1 MKTLAALA
9 VGAMALGLASAANA
23 QTGWYLGVGG
33 GAVLMQDPTTDIT
46 FPSPPRNITV
56 TNFAGVQNSGAILL
70 GDPQFKAKM
79 DLGWAVDLSA
89 GYSGLF
95 IPQFR
100 AEGEIAYRDNNV
112 SKITES
118 PAVAPCFSAGCPGT
132 GDISSLA
139 FMANGYY
146 DFLNSSAFT
155 PYIGGGVGAARVSL
169 NSVGITAPVHA
180 SISADSWQFAYQAIA
195 GVRYSFNPNWSL
207 NLDYRYFS
215 TLDPKFSGSFGGTH
229 FSQTTQYHTH
239 NIMLGLAYH
248 FVPPPPPPPVAAAP
262 PPPPPMA
269 PPPAPAKQFV
279 VYFEFDKSNL
289 TPEGARV
296 VSDAAAAFKAGGSA
310 QVAIAGYTDLAGTQ
324 QYNIGLSKRRADTV
338 RGALVKSGVPD
349 GVIAESWHGK
359 ENPAVPTPDGVR
371 EPRNR
376 RVEIM
381 L

>member
-9 VGAMALGLASAANA
+9 VGAMALGLASTANA
-23 QTGWYLGVGG
+23 QTGWYLSPEGGV
-33 GAVLMQDPTTDIT
+33 VLMQDPTTDIT
-46 FPSPPRNITV
+46 FPSINRNITNLNLSSV
-56 TNFAGVQNSGAILL
+56 L
-70 GDPQFKAKM
+70 GDPQFKANM
-79 DLGWAVDLSA
+79 NTGWAVGLAA

-100 AEGEIAYRDNNV
+100 VEGEVAYRDNSVNN
-112 SKITES
+112 ITES
-118 PAVAPCFSAGCPGT
+118 PPVAPCFSKGCPGT
-132 GDISSLA
+132 GDVSSLA

-155 PYIGGGVGAARVSL
+155 PYIGGGVGVAQVSG
-169 NSVGITAPVHA
+169 NSVGITSPVHFTF
-180 SISADSWQFAYQAIA
+180 SKSDWEFAYQGIA
-195 GVRYSFNPNWSL
+195 GVRYSFNPNWSVSV
-207 NLDYRYFS
+207 DYRYFA
-215 TLDPKFSGSFGGTH
+215 TLDPKFTLSFGGTNH
-229 FSQTTQYHTH
+229 SQSTQYHTN
-239 NIMLGLAYH
+239 NIMVGLAYH

-262 PPPPPMA
+262 PPPPPPAA
-269 PPPAPAKQFV
+269 PPPVPAKQFV

-289 TPEGARV
+289 TPEGAKV
-296 VSDAAAAFKAGGSA
+296 VSDAAAAYKAGGSA
-310 QVAIAGYTDLAGTQ
+310 KVAVAGYTDLAGTQ

-338 RGALVKSGVPD
+338 RAALVKSGVPD

>member
-9 VGAMALGLASAANA
+9 VGAMALFLASTANA
-23 QTGWYLGVGG
+23 QTGWYVGVGG
-33 GAVLMQDPTTDIT
+33 GAVIMQDPTTDIT
-46 FPSPPRNITV
+46 FPPPRNITNQV
-56 TNFAGVQNSGAILL
+56 DGVVNAGSIIQP
-70 GDPQFKAKM
+70 GDPLFKANM
-79 DLGWAVDLSA
+79 DTGWAVNLSA

-100 AEGEIAYRDNNV
+100 VEGEVAYRDNDV

-118 PAVAPCFSAGCPGT
+118 PPVGPCFSAGCAGT

-155 PYIGGGVGAARVSL
+155 PYIGGGIGGARVSG
-169 NSVGITAPVHA
+169 NNVGITSPVHFTF
-180 SISADSWQFAYQAIA
+180 SAHDWEFAYQGIA
-195 GVRYSFNPNWSL
+195 GVRYSLNPNWSL

-215 TLDPKFSGSFGGTH
+215 TLDPKFTVNIGGTPH
-229 FSQTTQYHTH
+229 SQSTQYHTH

-262 PPPPPMA
+262 PPPPPAA
-269 PPPAPAKQFV
+269 PPPAPPKQFV

-289 TPEGARV
+289 SPEGAKV
-296 VSDAAAAFKAGGSA
+296 VSDAAAAYKAGGSA
-310 QVAIAGYTDLAGTQ
+310 KVAVAGYTDLAGTQ
-324 QYNIGLSKRRADTV
+324 QYNMGLSKRRADTV
-338 RGALVKSGVPD
+338 RAALVKSGVPD

-376 RVEIM
+376 RVEIA